1 MAKVLRSDPY
11 PVQNYFELFDLPV
24 SFDVDPDMLA
34 VRYRTLQQ
42 HVHPDKYVTSSA
54 QERRLSI
61 QHAAHIN
68 DAFEALK
75 NPLKRAQYL
84 LELKGMLANESG
96 AGLDHGFLM
105 EQMELRET
113 LEAIPEAEN
122 PPAAL
127 DHFLVEIN
135 NYEKEFVETLRGQFA
150 ASTEESLKQANVA
163 VKKLQFIN
171 KLKEETIELE
181 DQLY

>member
-1 MAKVLRSDPY
+1 
-11 PVQNYFELFDLPV
+11 
-24 SFDVDPDMLA
+24 
-34 VRYRTLQQ
+34 
-42 HVHPDKYVTSSA
+42 
-54 QERRLSI
+54 
-61 QHAAHIN
+61 
-68 DAFEALK
+68 
-75 NPLKRAQYL
+75 
-84 LELKGMLANESG
+84 
-96 AGLDHGFLM
+96 M

-127 DHFLVEIN
+127 DHFLAEIN
-135 NYEKEFVETLRGQFA
+135 NYEKEFVEVLRGQFA
-150 ASTEESLKQANVA
+150 TSTEESLKQANVA

>member
-1 MAKVLRSDPY
+1 
-11 PVQNYFELFDLPV
+11 VQNYFELFDLPV
-24 SFDVDPDMLA
+24 SFDVDPDVLA

-68 DAFEALK
+68 DAFEVLR

-84 LELKGMLANESG
+84 LELKGMAVNESG
-96 AGLDHGFLM
+96 AGLDHEFLM

-113 LEAIPEAEN
+113 LEAIPQAED
-122 PPAAL
+122 PATAL
-127 DHFLVEIN
+127 NHFMEKID
-135 NYEKEFVETLRGQFA
+135 NYGKEYVATLRSQFA
-150 ASTEESLKQANVA
+150 SSTEESLKQANET